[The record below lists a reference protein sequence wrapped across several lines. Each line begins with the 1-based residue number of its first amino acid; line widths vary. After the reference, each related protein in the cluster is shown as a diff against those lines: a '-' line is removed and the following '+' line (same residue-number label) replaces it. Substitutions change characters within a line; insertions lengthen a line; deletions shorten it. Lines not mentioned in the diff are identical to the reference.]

1 MSGAAERLAPDTLAR
16 VPADVARPRYD
27 RSKVAPGILHLGLG
41 AFHRAHQAVYTDAV
55 LAADPHWGIVGVSL
69 QSPDARDRLQPQG
82 GLYSVLERDVAG
94 TRVAV
99 IGAIRGALFL
109 GADFDDVMRAFADP
123 RTKIVSLTVTEKG
136 YCHDPASRE
145 LATDHPGLAHDYADP
160 ARPQTTIGLLAAG
173 LGIRRLAGGGP
184 VTVLSC
190 DNLPENGRLLAQLVR
205 EYASRVEPKML
216 RWLHENVAFPSTMV
230 DRRAPAATAADSA
243 DAQARLGLHDAAAV
257 ACEPFTQWVIEDH
270 FAAGRPAWEQAGAEL
285 VRDVVPYE
293 AMKLRMLNATHS
305 GIAYLGSLAG
315 LEHTCDVVAVPAFAS
330 FARRLMRED
339 AAPTLTLPPGVD
351 AARYEAALL
360 ERFANPALKH
370 RCEQIATDGS
380 QKLPQRLLDTARARL
395 AAGATCEHV
404 ALAVAGWMRYVSGV
418 DEQGRRFE
426 VRDPLAPR
434 LATIARDEGPDA
446 RTLATAYLAVR
457 EVFGDDLPRAPVF
470 VDAVGRAFASLSE
483 RGARATVESRY
494 GAAR

>member
-1 MSGAAERLAPDTLAR
+1 MSGAAQRLAPDALAR
-16 VPADVARPRYD
+16 APADVARPRYD
-27 RSKVAPGILHLGLG
+27 RAKVAPGILHLGLG
-41 AFHRAHQAVYTDAV
+41 AFHRAHEAVYTDAV
-55 LAADPHWGIVGVSL
+55 LAEDPRWGIVGVSL
-69 QSPDARDRLQPQG
+69 QSPDVRDRLQPQG
-82 GLYSVLERDVAG
+82 GLYSLLERDVAG

-99 IGAIRGALFL
+99 IGAIGRALYL
-109 GADFDDVMRAFADP
+109 GEDFSELVRAFADP

-136 YCHDPASRE
+136 YCHDPASRRL
-145 LATDHPGLAHDYADP
+145 LADHPGLAHDYADP
-160 ARPQTTIGLLAAG
+160 TRPQTTIGLLVAG

-190 DNLPENGRLLAQLVR
+190 DNLPENGRLLAELVR
-205 EYASRVEPKML
+205 EYAGRVEPKML

-230 DRRAPAATAADSA
+230 DRRAPATTAADYA
-243 DAQARLGLHDAAAV
+243 DAEARLGMRDAAAV
-257 ACEPFTQWVIEDH
+257 VCEPFTQWVIEDR
-270 FAAGRPAWEQAGAEL
+270 FAAGRPAWERAGAEL

-293 AMKLRMLNATHS
+293 AMKLRMLNASHS
-305 GIAYLGSLAG
+305 GLAYLGSLAG
-315 LEHTCDVVAVPAFAS
+315 FEHTCEVVAVPAFAT

-370 RCEQIATDGS
+370 RCEQIAADGS

-395 AAGATCEHV
+395 AAGAPCEHV
-404 ALAVAGWMRYVSGV
+404 ALAVAAWMRYVAGV

-426 VRDPLAPR
+426 VRDPLAAR
-434 LATIARDEGPDA
+434 LATIARDQGPDA
-446 RTLATAYLAVR
+446 PTLARSYLAVR

-470 VDAVGRAFASLSE
+470 ADAVGRAFASLCE

-494 GAAR
+494 GAPG